1 MFVTR
6 LQYSPIM
13 ARILVIE
20 DEADIQQVL
29 DYNLREKG
37 HKVFIAGNGEEGLKI
52 AREKRPDLVL
62 LDLMLPGMP
71 GTEVCKTLK
80 ADPATKNTQVVMLTA
95 KGEEI
100 DRVVGFE
107 LGADDYV
114 VKPFSVRELLLR
126 VQAILRRSQ
135 GELEAAQG
143 FQFGKLRVDREAHRV
158 WAEDTE
164 LELTALEFKLL
175 VTLYDRRN
183 RVQTRSALLSDVW
196 GIDADITTRT
206 VDTHVKR
213 LREKL
218 GEAGNYIE
226 TVRGVGYRFTDTPE
240 EVAV

>member
-1 MFVTR
+1 
-6 LQYSPIM
+6 M

-37 HKVFIAGNGEEGLKI
+37 HKVFIAGNGEEGLKL

-71 GTEVCKTLK
+71 GTEVCKALK
-80 ADPATKNTQVVMLTA
+80 SDPTTKSVQVVMLTA

-114 VKPFSVRELLLR
+114 VKPFSVRELMLR
-126 VQAILRRSQ
+126 IQAILRRSQ
-135 GELEAAQG
+135 GEQESAQRA

-158 WAEDTE
+158 WADDVE

-183 RVQTRSALLSDVW
+183 RVQTRAALLSDVW

-226 TVRGVGYRFTDTPE
+226 TVRGVGYRFTDSPE
-240 EVAV
+240 EAAV

>member
-1 MFVTR
+1 
-6 LQYSPIM
+6 M

-37 HKVFIAGNGEEGLKI
+37 HKVFISGNGEEGLKL
-52 AREKRPDLVL
+52 AREKRPDLIL

-71 GTEVCKTLK
+71 GTEVCKVLK

-135 GELEAAQG
+135 GEQEAAAG

-158 WAEDTE
+158 WAEDQE

-218 GEAGNYIE
+218 GDAGNYIE

-240 EVAV
+240 EVAGPSA

>member
-1 MFVTR
+1 
-6 LQYSPIM
+6 M

-29 DYNLREKG
+29 EYNFRENG
-37 HKVFIAGNGEEGLKI
+37 HKVFVAGTGEEGLEL
-52 AREKRPDLVL
+52 ARDKRPDVVL

-71 GTEVCKTLK
+71 GTEVCKRLK
-80 ADPATKNTQVVMLTA
+80 ADPLTKNAQVVMLTA

-135 GELEAAQG
+135 GEPEAAPA
-143 FQFGKLRVDREAHRV
+143 FEFGRLRVDREAHRI
-158 WAEDTE
+158 WADGVE
-164 LELTALEFKLL
+164 LDLTALEFKLL

-196 GIDADITTRT
+196 GIDAEITTRT

-218 GEAGNYIE
+218 GPAGEYIE
-226 TVRGVGYRFTDTPE
+226 TVRGVGYRFTDSPD
-240 EVAV
+240 AGSAPA